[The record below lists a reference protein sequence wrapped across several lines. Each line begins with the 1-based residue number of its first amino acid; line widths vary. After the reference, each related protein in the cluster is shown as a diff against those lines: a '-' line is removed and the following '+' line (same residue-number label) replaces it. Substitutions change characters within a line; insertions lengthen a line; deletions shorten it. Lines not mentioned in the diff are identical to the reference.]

1 MIVEVV
7 SEKKKVK
14 EGNKRKS
21 VEILVMANNQ
31 NSYNYR
37 ENVRFSRR
45 IQRI

>member
-7 SEKKKVK
+7 SEKKVK